1 MDTELSRTQRPG
13 CREKWVPESLSPEGH
28 LPSPAA
34 GSGSRGQGPGSLTF
48 PHQHTGAHL
57 PSRVLTG
64 SGGGR
69 GAGGTGR
76 VGVTFPGTGDL
87 RPVWG
92 NEVMSAAVSLCRRDP
107 HSRVPIGLSRLLPD
121 ASFSLRKT
129 PKMTAPQQSC
139 TGPRGAG
146 RVFTRPAGSL
156 GSIHQGR
163 SVSSLGCPP
172 APDSPSGLGGCGGV
186 GRGPG
191 WETGGQQDKDG
202 DRVVVASKGGV
213 EASVWTLTTW
223 GRGGPVSPDA
233 AESGV
238 ASPQAEWKPL
248 SRSGTSAV
256 ALAASWPKRAP
267 SREKERAGGRCGC
280 LGEQVHPIKGHQAL
294 PREGGHVCSST

>member
-1 MDTELSRTQRPG
+1 MRRTRDTGQEGLGWGGPGTQVREDEGHRMRRTRDTGQGGLGWGGPGTQGGEDHVDTELSRTQRPG

-107 HSRVPIGLSRLLPD
+107 HSRVPIRLSRLLPD
-121 ASFSLRKT
+121 ARFSLRET
-129 PKMTAPQQSC
+129 PKMPAPQQSC
-139 TGPRGAG
+139 AGKGAE
-146 RVFTRPAGSL
+146 GSR
-156 GSIHQGR
+156 QGIYEISR
-163 SVSSLGCPP
+163 KP
-172 APDSPSGLGGCGGV
+172 GLH
-186 GRGPG
+186 
-191 WETGGQQDKDG
+191 
-202 DRVVVASKGGV
+202 
-213 EASVWTLTTW
+213 
-223 GRGGPVSPDA
+223 
-233 AESGV
+233 
-238 ASPQAEWKPL
+238 
-248 SRSGTSAV
+248 
-256 ALAASWPKRAP
+256 P
-267 SREKERAGGRCGC
+267 SR
-280 LGEQVHPIKGHQAL
+280 P
-294 PREGGHVCSST
+294 VCELTRMPPCS